1 MLYPVRVPLA
11 FTYPSALM
19 NLPVA
24 GFIVS
29 ALQVVQ
35 RGLGWILLCAQ
46 ERFSPSRDLLFRAVP
61 AEKANVTALYQVP
74 ASIAVVIRTII
85 FIR

>member
-1 MLYPVRVPLA
+1 MLIYCNQLKLSIIDESTRR
-11 FTYPSALM
+11 
-19 NLPVA
+19 
-24 GFIVS
+24 GIIVS

-35 RGLGWILLCAQ
+35 LGLGWILLCAQ
-46 ERFSPSRDLLFRAVP
+46 ERLSPSRDLLFRAVP

-74 ASIAVVIRTII
+74 ASITVVIRTII